1 MAATSSL
8 VRNVR
13 RLFGLVLMMAA
24 LSACQRAEY
33 RHQYWLSHA
42 GQRIPVSFN
51 PAAVDPYTAAAM
63 GVNTCDAI
71 LVRNGGSA
79 AVMIDVFV
87 FAVGKVNQFGD
98 LEQEIKVLI
107 RNSPRPE
114 APAMLAPLG
123 DNVVVTGQWGV
134 SRTTIKPGRES
145 YTCVDNFPNLRNA
158 DYGISLRWL

>member
-1 MAATSSL
+1 MAATSSMLRHCQRL
-8 VRNVR
+8 V
-13 RLFGLVLMMAA
+13 GLVLIAAA

-42 GQRIPVSFN
+42 GERIAVSFN

-79 AVMIDVFV
+79 PVTVDVFV
-87 FAVGKVNQFGD
+87 FAVGKVNQLGN

-107 RNSPRPE
+107 RNSPDPK

-123 DNVVVTGQWGV
+123 DNVVVTSQWGV
-134 SRTTIKPGRES
+134 SRTTIEPGRES

-158 DYGISLRWL
+158 NYGISLRWL